1 VSFPKEFELADTLFK
16 RARGLMFRRNI
27 EKPLLFILPAESR
40 ELSSI
45 HSFFVFFPFDAVFLN
60 SKGVVVDIKENI
72 KPFRLR
78 ITPKKP
84 AKYIIEM
91 NGGEAERRGISIGD
105 RPPKERIYLKHH
117 Q

>member
-1 VSFPKEFELADTLFK
+1 VSFPKDFELADTTLK
-16 RARGLMFRRNI
+16 RARGLMFRRKI
-27 EKPLLFILPAESR
+27 ERPLLFILPAESS
-40 ELSSI
+40 ELNSI

-72 KPFRLR
+72 RPFTFK

-91 NGGEAERRGISIGD
+91 RVGEARRRTIKLGSRLSRKVYI
-105 RPPKERIYLKHH
+105 
-117 Q
+117 